1 LILSLA
7 NQEEL
12 VSPILLL
19 TADRTL
25 WLQFEF
31 DQFLAQQKPPSEVTR
46 GIMEDRGFCLL
57 SQATRTFTPIT
68 VETQSLQIAEVIAST
83 FGKWNDM
90 IDF

>member
-31 DQFLAQQKPPSEVTR
+31 DQFLAQQKPPVKSPGDYE
-46 GIMEDRGFCLL
+46 
-57 SQATRTFTPIT
+57 
-68 VETQSLQIAEVIAST
+68 
-83 FGKWNDM
+83 
-90 IDF
+90 

>member
-1 LILSLA
+1 M
-7 NQEEL
+7 N
-12 VSPILLL
+12 
-19 TADRTL
+19 
-25 WLQFEF
+25 
-31 DQFLAQQKPPSEVTR
+31 
-46 GIMEDRGFCLL
+46 DRGFCLL